1 MAEKNTKRIEF
12 FLRMLYALA
21 ALLALLGVLIQVG
34 LIDGGTICCCAS
46 RSRDMVFVHCREQIS
61 PFFNSIRAI
70 TLIHWP
76 GT

>member
-34 LIDGGTICCCAS
+34 LIDGGTTYAVALLAVAIWFLCIAGN
-46 RSRDMVFVHCREQIS
+46 RSV
-61 PFFNSIRAI
+61 PF
-70 TLIHWP
+70 LIQSAQ
-76 GT
+76 